1 MKPQPIQPNKPQ
13 PTFGNKIYQF
23 TKYTSYGKCIH
34 GGNRGFDY
42 DVYVAT
48 DERTGNVV
56 HKLYYVT
63 KDNKFI
69 KSILRFFSG
78 NKVYKELKAQAKWVL
93 IL

>member
-1 MKPQPIQPNKPQ
+1 MKIQPTQTNKPQ

-23 TKYTSYGKCIH
+23 TKPTSYGKCIH
-34 GGNRGFDY
+34 GSSRGLDY

-48 DERTGNVV
+48 DKRTGNVV
-56 HKLYYVT
+56 HKLYYVS

-78 NKVYKELKAQAKWVL
+78 NKVYKELRSVAKKD
-93 IL
+93 I